1 MRSRMAVDTGLVV
14 VGSADDQLRMT
25 KTKKRLEGITQNM
38 VDRCILV
45 RIKCQFIMKCCLE
58 MSRYTAIQIP
68 VSV

>member
-45 RIKCQFIMKCCLE
+45 RMSCRPFTRCLCDCE
-58 MSRYTAIQIP
+58 QVYSVN
-68 VSV
+68 VSL